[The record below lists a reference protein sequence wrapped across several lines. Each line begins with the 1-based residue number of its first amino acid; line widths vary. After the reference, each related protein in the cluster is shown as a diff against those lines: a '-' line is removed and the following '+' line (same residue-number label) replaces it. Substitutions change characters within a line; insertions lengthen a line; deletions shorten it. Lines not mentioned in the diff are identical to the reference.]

1 MPTLVINHPG
11 LNRLRKSASI
21 NDDGTLAQR
30 IGVDAATVHR
40 VLAGKN
46 APSARFIGGALN
58 TFKGAKFADL
68 FLVVVD

>member
-1 MPTLVINHPG
+1 MPTLAINHPG
-11 LNRLRKSASI
+11 LNRLRKHAAI
-21 NDDGTLAQR
+21 TDDGTLAQH

-58 TFKGAKFADL
+58 TFRGAKFTDI

>member
-1 MPTLVINHPG
+1 MPTLAINHPG
-11 LNRLRKSASI
+11 FTRHRKTADI
-21 NDDGTLAQR
+21 HDDTTLAKH
-30 IGVDAATVHR
+30 IGVDATTVHR